1 MKNMDLIIANF
12 AQDVVGITVAAVVII
27 FVLLLVVVLK
37 CFVKVEQGR
46 ALVRTGMGE
55 TKVTFSG
62 MLVWP
67 VIQRKEIMDISVKR
81 IEIDRSGS
89 NGLICKDNIRADI
102 KVAFFV
108 RVNPIKE
115 DVKSVARAI
124 GCARASSHKE
134 IEHLFDAKF
143 SEALKTVGK
152 RFDFTELYEERDT
165 FRDEIVK
172 VIGTNLNGFV
182 LDDASIDYLEQT
194 PLLAMSPDNVLD
206 AEGIKKIT
214 EQTAAQAMLTND
226 IERDKQK
233 VIKQQDVEARE
244 AILELE
250 RQLAETEAK
259 QQREVDAVQA
269 REGAEAKK
277 VQEEQRLK
285 SEQARIATEEELQV
299 AEENKNRQ
307 VIVAAR
313 NRERTDAVEG
323 VRVERDR
330 SLEAIESD
338 RVNAL
343 KGIERDKQVEVEK
356 RNIQDVIK
364 ERVAV
369 EKLVVEEQ
377 QRILD
382 TEAFAGADREKQ
394 VAVTLAEKDAQESL
408 VKKIKEAEAAKE
420 AAILHADQELYER
433 VKAADAGRQASE
445 LHAQEVVTEAEAVQE
460 AASKESAAKKMLA
473 EATAAE
479 SAAEGLGKVE
489 VMKARADATEK
500 QGTAEASVS
509 RQKFEAEA
517 EGIEKKAGAMKLFEE
532 AGQDHEEFKL
542 ELDKDKQ
549 VELAEIDVHRQI
561 AAEQAKVVGEALKSA
576 KIDIVGGETQFFD
589 KITNAITSGKVVDRT
604 IDNSRALSDVRDT
617 FFNGDPEYFKTQIAG
632 WIEQFGIGSEDLKNL
647 SVSALLGQMI
657 SASDSESTTTKLQG
671 LLGAAERFGID
682 GENAGKMMRKLKA

>member
-1 MKNMDLIIANF
+1 MTAIDPTLANF
-12 AQDVVGITVAAVVII
+12 LQNIVGIVIAAAVAVLVLVVI
-27 FVLLLVVVLK
+27 VVLK

-62 MLVWP
+62 MLVLP
-67 VIQRKEIMDISVKR
+67 VIHRKEIMDISVKR

-89 NGLICKDNIRADI
+89 NGLICRDNIRADI

-108 RVNPIKE
+108 RVNPVNE
-115 DVKSVARAI
+115 DVKRVAQSI
-124 GCARASSHKE
+124 GCSRASSHKE

-194 PLLAMSPDNVLD
+194 PLAAMSPDNILD
-206 AEGIKKIT
+206 SEGIKKIT
-214 EQTAAQAMLTND
+214 KQTAEQAMLTND

-259 QQREVDAVQA
+259 QSREVAAVQA

-277 VQEEQRLK
+277 VEEEQRLK
-285 SEQARIATEEELQV
+285 SEQARISTEEELQV

-313 NRERTDAVEG
+313 NRERTDAVEKE
-323 VRVERDR
+323 RVERDR
-330 SLEAIESD
+330 SLEAIERD
-338 RVNAL
+338 RVTAL
-343 KGIERDKQVEVEK
+343 KGIERDKEVEVEK
-356 RNIQDVIK
+356 RNIQEVIK

-369 EKLVVEEQ
+369 EKTVVEEQ
-377 QRILD
+377 QLILD

-394 VAVTLAEKDAQESL
+394 VAVTLAEKDAQEAL
-408 VKKIKEAEAAKE
+408 VKKIKEAEAVKE
-420 AAILHADQELYER
+420 AAQLRADQELYER

-445 LHAQEVVTEAEAVQE
+445 LHAQEVVTEAEATQE
-460 AASKESAAKKMLA
+460 AAEKEAAAKKMLA
-473 EATAAE
+473 DATAAE
-479 SAAEGLGKVE
+479 AAAEGLGEAE
-489 VMKARADATEK
+489 VLKAKADATER
-500 QGTAEASVS
+500 QGTAEASVA
-509 RQKFEAEA
+509 RQKFEADA
-517 EGIEKKAGAMKLFEE
+517 EGIEKKAAAMKLFEE
-532 AGQDHEEFKL
+532 AGQGHEEFKL
-542 ELDKDKQ
+542 ELEKDKQ
-549 VELAEIDVHRQI
+549 VELAEIDVQRQI

-576 KIDIVGGETQFFD
+576 KIDIVGGESEFFD
-589 KITNAITSGKVVDRT
+589 KITKAITNGKAVDRT

-617 FFNGDPEYFKTQIAG
+617 FFNGDPEYFKAQVAS
-632 WIEQFGIGSEDLKNL
+632 WIEQFGVSSEDLKNL

-657 SASDSESTTTKLQG
+657 AASDSEATTAKLRG
-671 LLGAAERFGID
+671 LLGAAERFGLAEEKA
-682 GENAGKMMRKLKA
+682 GELLKGLGA